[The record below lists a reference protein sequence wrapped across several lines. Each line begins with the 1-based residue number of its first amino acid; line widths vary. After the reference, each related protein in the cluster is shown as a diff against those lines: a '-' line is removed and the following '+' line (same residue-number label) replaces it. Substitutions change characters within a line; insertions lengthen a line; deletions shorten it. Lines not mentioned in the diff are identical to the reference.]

1 MKIGLI
7 PANIGA
13 PSGEMMIGM
22 AKLAEQIGFESI
34 WTFEHVIV
42 PIDYQSK
49 YPYSADG
56 KMGVDPDANFVDP
69 LIALTA
75 IAAQTSTIR
84 LGTGVNILS
93 QASPIY
99 VAKQA
104 ASLDFVSNGRFE
116 LGVGIGWLRE
126 EFQACGTPFERRG
139 ARFDDYIQ
147 AMRKVWSG
155 DVVEHKSEFLDW
167 TGFKS
172 KPTPVQDPF
181 PVVIGGTKGKAF
193 ERTAKYGNGWF
204 APTASPDQL
213 APYLAEL
220 DAACSEEGRDRSEIE
235 ITAMWFPNPDDL
247 SDVERYAEMGVGR
260 LVVPLPAIVKGN
272 PIESLQAFGKNVI
285 ARL

>member
-93 QASPIY
+93 QANPIY

-126 EFQACGTPFERRG
+126 
-139 ARFDDYIQ
+139 
-147 AMRKVWSG
+147 
-155 DVVEHKSEFLDW
+155 
-167 TGFKS
+167 
-172 KPTPVQDPF
+172 
-181 PVVIGGTKGKAF
+181 
-193 ERTAKYGNGWF
+193 
-204 APTASPDQL
+204 
-213 APYLAEL
+213 
-220 DAACSEEGRDRSEIE
+220 
-235 ITAMWFPNPDDL
+235 
-247 SDVERYAEMGVGR
+247 
-260 LVVPLPAIVKGN
+260 
-272 PIESLQAFGKNVI
+272 
-285 ARL
+285 